1 MANKMEGIMPVK
13 DASKIIGIQ
22 FSILSPQ
29 EIRNGSVA
37 EITSRDTFINNK
49 PVIGGIHDPR
59 MGVTEPGL
67 ICPTDGLDYMQTPG
81 YYGHIELARPV
92 YYIQYLTTV
101 IKILRCVCHNCSKLL
116 IDKEANSHLLDLP
129 ADQRWNAVFKLASNV
144 KQCGETNNDGC
155 GFKQPLKVRKENLA
169 TIVVEW
175 KELEGVD
182 PATEPE
188 KLIKELTPEMVHKIL
203 RRISD
208 DDLSFM
214 GFNPMFSRPDWM
226 ICQALLV
233 PPPAVRPPVK
243 QDSQQRSEDDLSHI
257 IVNIIKTNKTLLDKM
272 QQNASASVIKDWHTY
287 LQYYVATLIDNKLP
301 GVDPVAQRSGR
312 AHKSVK
318 ERLVGKQGRVR
329 ANLMGKRVDF
339 SARSVIT
346 PDPQLGIR
354 ELGVPKRIAMNL
366 TKPVKVNERNI
377 KFLTKLVQ
385 NGPDEYPG
393 AKILQRT
400 DGEIVLRHVDR
411 TTIRLKT
418 GDIVHRHMMDGDA
431 VLFNRQPTLHRMS
444 MMCHIV
450 RVMPVGDTFRMN
462 VGDTKPYNA
471 DFDSFCQKQEA

>member
-1 MANKMEGIMPVK
+1 
-13 DASKIIGIQ
+13 
-22 FSILSPQ
+22 
-29 EIRNGSVA
+29 
-37 EITSRDTFINNK
+37 
-49 PVIGGIHDPR
+49 
-59 MGVTEPGL
+59 
-67 ICPTDGLDYMQTPG
+67 
-81 YYGHIELARPV
+81 
-92 YYIQYLTTV
+92 
-101 IKILRCVCHNCSKLL
+101 
-116 IDKEANSHLLDLP
+116 
-129 ADQRWNAVFKLASNV
+129 
-144 KQCGETNNDGC
+144 
-155 GFKQPLKVRKENLA
+155 
-169 TIVVEW
+169 
-175 KELEGVD
+175 
-182 PATEPE
+182 
-188 KLIKELTPEMVHKIL
+188 
-203 RRISD
+203 
-208 DDLSFM
+208 
-214 GFNPMFSRPDWM
+214 
-226 ICQALLV
+226 
-233 PPPAVRPPVK
+233 
-243 QDSQQRSEDDLSHI
+243 
-257 IVNIIKTNKTLLDKM
+257 M

-471 DFDSFCQKQEA
+471 DQI